1 MATNRASDE
10 LNKRFERV
18 FLCILECQVRSSVQ
32 EIITSIGN
40 VLSIYP
46 TYEFQK
52 HVI

>member
-1 MATNRASDE
+1 MAFDE
-10 LNKRFERV
+10 LNKRFEGV
-18 FLCILECQVRSSVQ
+18 DLCILECQVRSSVQ

-46 TYEFQK
+46 TYKSQK